1 MIEEVLLAELKQPKP
16 EDLGYQL
23 QLARQAKELTQQDV
37 SNTLR
42 LSLKQIT
49 DLENSDFSALPEPM
63 VTRGF
68 IRNYARL
75 LGLDA
80 EPLLAAYRA
89 QVPDRLPDS
98 IVTQSSI
105 RYEMPVRQARPSF
118 KYVLIA
124 LVLISA
130 ALVWHFNTPQTT
142 KVLPEKQSV
151 TGLNQNLPTT
161 LPEVALPLAE
171 RKVDASAGTEIALP
185 PMGNS
190 TPAIAQQSPVV
201 EDKSISKPED
211 ARKPEPKSSSLVA
224 KTVSVTCTE
233 ATWIQVK
240 DKMGKVVFEKKIPAG
255 ASESFEGD
263 APLRVLIGNAKAT
276 QITFAGKPVDL
287 VAVTEKNV
295 ARLILE

>member
-1 MIEEVLLAELKQPKP
+1 MTEEVLLAESKQLKL
-16 EDLGYQL
+16 EELGHQL
-23 QLARQAKELTQQDV
+23 QLARQAKELSQQDV

-42 LSLKQIT
+42 LSLKQIS
-49 DLENSDFSALPEPM
+49 DLENNNFSSLPEPM

-105 RYEMPVRQARPSF
+105 RYEMPVKQSRLSF
-118 KYVLIA
+118 KFILIA
-124 LVLISA
+124 LIFISA
-130 ALVWHFNTPQTT
+130 ILMWYFNASHST
-142 KVLPEKQSV
+142 KVLSEKHSV
-151 TGLNQNLPTT
+151 TSFNQNLTTT

-171 RKVDASAGTEIALP
+171 RMSDATSGTEIALP
-185 PMGNS
+185 PMTNS
-190 TPAIAQQSPVV
+190 TTPIAQQSPLIS
-201 EDKSISKPED
+201 DKSSSKPED
-211 ARKPEPKSSSLVA
+211 EAKPEPKPSSLVA
-224 KTVSVTCTE
+224 KTVSITCTE

-240 DKMGKVVFEKKIPAG
+240 DKMGKVVVEKKIAAG

-263 APLRVLIGNAKAT
+263 APLRVRIGNAKAT